1 MLRVINPTGSVLR
14 HPLLADRTQIH
25 SATRPPEQEQRHREA
40 KQTGANRNPYR
51 DRHVMHAAIM
61 PDLNKL
67 RNIFIHGLSLF
78 LHDDSRSERQQ
89 LRDEIVTLQSS
100 YLNLA
105 GADVT
110 NDGSFAANRL

>member
-1 MLRVINPTGSVLR
+1 MLWVINPTGSVLR

-25 SATRPPEQEQRHREA
+25 SATGPAEQEQRHREA
-40 KQTGANRNPYR
+40 KQTGANRNPDR

-67 RNIFIHGLSLF
+67 RNMFIRRLSLF
-78 LHDDSRSERQQ
+78 LHDHSRSEREQ

-100 YLNLA
+100 YLNLT
-105 GADVT
+105 GPGVT
-110 NDGSFAANRL
+110 NCCSFAAIRL